1 MLNKKNSLFLIVTLT
16 LSFFLYYRGITP
28 LIAGQNK
35 NQEDN
40 IYKQLE
46 LFNIVISKI
55 QRDYVTEVTAKD
67 LIYGALK
74 GMLRSLDSHS
84 QFMDPPSY
92 KEMKVDTEGQFGG
105 LGIEI
110 TMQDNVLTV
119 VSPIEDTPAFDV
131 GLQPNDK
138 IVRIEGKTTK
148 NMTLMEAVKKLRGK
162 PGTKV
167 SINILRPE
175 THEFLEISI
184 VRAIIKIQSVKG
196 VKMLADGIGYIRLT
210 QFQEKTSKE
219 LENAMNDLE
228 KEGMKG
234 LILDL
239 RSNPGGLL
247 NEAIAVADK
256 FIGGGKMIVSTKGR
270 IVSQNRE
277 YRASSTATHP
287 DITLIVLVNGGSASA
302 SEIVAGAVK
311 DWRRGILL
319 GTKTFGKG
327 SVQSVFPLK
336 DGSALR
342 LTTAKYF
349 TPSGTCIHKVG
360 IEPDIEVAYKN
371 LIEKNADKDKEEDA
385 FSVEAEEIDKK
396 DAEEETDE
404 PDSTENQDSDNKTEK
419 KKYPPLS
426 DTQVVRAVDLI
437 RGIHILAEENTLSD
451 KKDPVSETQNEIEE

>member
-1 MLNKKNSLFLIVTLT
+1 MLNKKNTLFFVVTLT

-28 LIAGQNK
+28 LIAGQDK
-35 NQEDN
+35 SQDDN

-55 QRDYVTEVTAKD
+55 QRDYVTEVTSKD

-92 KEMKVDTEGQFGG
+92 TEMKVDTEGQFGG

-110 TMQDNVLTV
+110 TMADNVLTV

-131 GLQPNDK
+131 GLKPNDK
-138 IVRIEGKTTK
+138 IIRIDGKTTK
-148 NMTLMEAVKKLRGK
+148 NMNLMDAVKKLRGK

-167 SINILRPE
+167 TINVLRPE

-184 VRAIIKIQSVKG
+184 VRAIIKIQSVKD
-196 VKMLADGIGYIRLT
+196 VKMLADGIGYIRIT
-210 QFQEKTSKE
+210 QFQEKTSTE
-219 LENAMNDLE
+219 LENAMNELE
-228 KEGMKG
+228 KKGMKG
-234 LILDL
+234 LVLDL

-270 IVSQNRE
+270 IANQNKE

-287 DITLIVLVNGGSASA
+287 HLTLVVLVNGGSASA

-349 TPSGTCIHKVG
+349 TPSGVCIHKIG
-360 IEPDIEVAYKN
+360 IQPDIEVEYKKLVTEDEN
-371 LIEKNADKDKEEDA
+371 KKEKENAFPVED
-385 FSVEAEEIDKK
+385 EQDLDKK
-396 DAEEETDE
+396 TEADSAENKDADEKVETE
-404 PDSTENQDSDNKTEK
+404 
-419 KKYPPLS
+419 KYPPLP

-437 RGIHILAEENTLSD
+437 RGIHILAEEKKLVD
-451 KKDPVSETQNEIEE
+451 KKDPVPEMEQQKNN

>member
-167 SINILRPE
+167 TINILRPE

-184 VRAIIKIQSVKG
+184 IRAIIKIQSVKG

-210 QFQEKTSKE
+210 QFQEKSSKE

-349 TPSGTCIHKVG
+349 TPSGICIHKVG

-371 LIEKNADKDKEEDA
+371 LIEKEDDKDKKEDA
-385 FSVEAEEIDKK
+385 FSEEEAADKK
-396 DAEEETDE
+396 DQEEETDE
-404 PDSTENQDSDNKTEK
+404 PDSTDNQEADEKEEK
-419 KKYPPLS
+419 KTYPPLS

-437 RGIHILAEENTLSD
+437 RGIHILSEENTLLD
-451 KKDPVSETQNEIEE
+451 KKDTISETGYEVEE